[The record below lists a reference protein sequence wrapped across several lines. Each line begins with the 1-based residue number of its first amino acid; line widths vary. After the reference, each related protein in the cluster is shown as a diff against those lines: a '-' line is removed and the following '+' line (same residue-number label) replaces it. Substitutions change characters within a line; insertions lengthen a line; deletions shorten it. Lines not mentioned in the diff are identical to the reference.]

1 MKSIVLWVLA
11 LVLSASCLQ
20 AQPTNFEQQPIDSAL
35 SWLEKT
41 MRDDPENYHQVALQ
55 TLDRALTLGND
66 SLIAEAHD
74 RLAAWHCFNVPFHQD
89 SCVYHSEKLLEY
101 LLKTGDQVKIADA
114 YLNLTIDYLNNNQ
127 LETAQE
133 ACFRAI
139 DIFEQLN
146 DREGLG
152 RGYRILSSVFI
163 TQEEPESSIKYARKA
178 IAILEENTENE
189 ILVAITRLN
198 LITGYYQLEQYERSV
213 AVADTC
219 LTMVL
224 ENYPEEFGILGRAY
238 SFRGDAYL
246 ELGKYDEA
254 LSDYTAA
261 WKTVEAVV
269 GPERATSYRTNI
281 GKTLMAQD
289 RPTEAI
295 PHLEAGLENM
305 ESYGAELIWEP
316 YQLLSQAYEQT
327 GNYQEALVYR
337 DKYMDAYGGMLEG
350 KISNLETEA
359 AIKYETEKKDEAITQ
374 QSLRLK
380 QQARIQWLSWA
391 IALLV
396 SILLGTLFFFFQRN
410 RKNMAV
416 IQSKNAE
423 NELLLREIHHRVKN
437 NLSVVSSL
445 LKLQALKTVD
455 SEAKDA
461 MEASQRRV
469 QSMGILHQK
478 LYQGENLST
487 IDMLDYFKNLS
498 DNVLNVFQAHDQV
511 HIKLDMGTIDLDTDT
526 AVPIGLI
533 VNELLT
539 NSLKYA
545 FPEGKKGEIAIRL
558 EETAA
563 NALELEVADNGI
575 GMQDEVTADG
585 TGFGSQLIQL
595 LTQQLQGHLTT
606 DFSSGSRFR
615 FQLER
620 AIPR

>member
-1 MKSIVLWVLA
+1 MKSNVLWMLA
-11 LVLSASCLQ
+11 LVLSASWLQ
-20 AQPTNFEQQPIDSAL
+20 AQPTDFEQQPIDSAL

-41 MRDDPENYHQVALQ
+41 MRDNPENYHQIGLQ
-55 TLDRALTLGND
+55 TLERALTLQND

-74 RLAAWHCFNVPFHQD
+74 RLADWHCFNVPFHQD
-89 SCVYHSEKLLEY
+89 SCVYHSEKKLEY
-101 LLKTGDQVKIADA
+101 LLKTGDQIRIANA
-114 YLNLTIDYLNNNQ
+114 YLNLTIDYLNNNL
-127 LETAQE
+127 LEKGQE
-133 ACFRAI
+133 VAFKAI
-139 DIFEQLN
+139 DIFDQLD

-152 RGYRILSSVFI
+152 RGYRILSSVFMV
-163 TQEEPESSIKYARKA
+163 QEQSESSIKYARRA
-178 IAILEENTENE
+178 IAILEENPENE
-189 ILVAITRLN
+189 ILVAITQLN

-213 AVADTC
+213 AVADSC
-219 LTMVL
+219 LKMVL
-224 ENYPEEFGILGRAY
+224 EKYPEEFGILGRAY
-238 SFRGDAYL
+238 SFRGDAHL
-246 ELGKYDEA
+246 ELGDYDRA

-261 WKTVEAVV
+261 WKTVEDVV
-269 GPERATSYRTNI
+269 GPGRAASYRSDI
-281 GKTLMAQD
+281 GKILMAQGK
-289 RPTEAI
+289 PTDAI
-295 PHLEAGLENM
+295 PHLEAGLQSM
-305 ESYGAELIWEP
+305 EEIGTELIWEP
-316 YQLLSQAYEQT
+316 YQQLSQAYEQT
-327 GNYQEALVYR
+327 GNYQQALLYR
-337 DKYMDAYGGMLEG
+337 DKYFEAYGGMLEG
-350 KISNLETEA
+350 KVTNLETEA
-359 AIKYETEKKDEAITQ
+359 AVKYETQKKDEALSTQ
-374 QSLRLK
+374 AKVISQQK
-380 QQARIQWLSWA
+380 QIQHLSWG
-391 IALLV
+391 IVLILGLLFALLFF
-396 SILLGTLFFFFQRN
+396 LFRRLQRTATDL
-410 RKNMAV
+410 KT
-416 IQSKNAE
+416 KNAE

-445 LKLQALKTVD
+445 LKLQALKTKD

-511 HIKLDMGTIDLDTDT
+511 HIKLDMGAIDLDTDT

-575 GMQDEVTADG
+575 GIQDEVSSEG

-595 LTQQLQGHLTT
+595 LTQQLQGNLTT